1 MMKEIIRMLQD
12 EKRPSLSNIFY
23 FLCFLMY
30 LVAFILYIVPF
41 ELNILFFQN
50 ICVDEITNTSKLV
63 ITFVVVA
70 AFYIFF
76 YSIRKI
82 TLRKTKYDSNEK
94 VERISS
100 VVCALEDFAD
110 LLLSIIS
117 FVFVFSV
124 LLQFHNT
131 EVFYSTIP
139 ALAIQLFIVFKAS
152 NFIFQR
158 FRHRN
163 LMIIKE
169 VLKKHPD
176 FD

>member
-1 MMKEIIRMLQD
+1 MVKEIIRILQD

-41 ELNILFFQN
+41 ELNIYFFQN

-63 ITFVVVA
+63 ITFGVVS

-76 YSIRKI
+76 YLIRKI
-82 TLRKTKYDSNEK
+82 TLRNTKSDSNEK

-100 VVCALEDFAD
+100 VVYALEDFAD

-117 FVFVFSV
+117 FAFVFSV

-139 ALAIQLFIVFKAS
+139 ALVIQLFIVFKAS
-152 NFIFQR
+152 NFVFQR

-176 FD
+176 FE